1 MCQYKVRNHKR
12 NNKNNN
18 NKNDNDNTDSSA
30 MRIICLNIEEKKP
43 NINKTSSETWQ
54 YVPCRTVPVKKI

>member
-43 NINKTSSETWQ
+43 NINKTSSET
-54 YVPCRTVPVKKI
+54 